1 MNQTGKRKARILVV
15 DDDPGL
21 LRLLTIRLRAES
33 YDVEAV
39 ESAAQALAASSRFRP
54 DLVITDLRMDQMD
67 GIGLLK
73 ELQNR
78 WPGLKVIILTAHGTI
93 PDAVQATQMGA
104 FGFLTKPVDKQ
115 ELLDQVQKAL
125 RISGF
130 GASDEDWRAEIV
142 TRSAAMEEKL
152 AQAHMVAGTDA
163 RVLITGESGT
173 GKELLARAIHRGSP
187 RRNKPFVAINCSA
200 MAEELLESELFGH
213 EKGSFTGA
221 TRAHRGLFM
230 AADGGTLMLDEI
242 GDMPMRLQ
250 VKLLRV
256 LQENV
261 IRPVGSTDAIA
272 TNVRVISATHRDL
285 QQLMASGQ
293 FREDLYYRLNVV
305 HIEMPSLNR
314 RREDIPL
321 LVAHFL
327 AQIAKE
333 SGVRKIYAP
342 EAVELLATA
351 DWPGNI
357 RQLQNVVR
365 QNVALSQ
372 TPIIPVELVQQ
383 SLGGTPGRLPSFDE
397 ARDEFTRS
405 YLSQILQITG
415 GNVSQAARLAR
426 RNRTDFYKLLARHQ
440 LTPEGVQAALG
451 GAAARVPRS
460 AARYRAAL
468 SAASGTFLPNWVAS
482 MLSCP
487 AGRRVSAGSRRLR
500 GARQVAARH
509 GERLA
514 HRLRL
519 GALARHAQ
527 VQVLRIVPGVI
538 QPQVRRGHHHPLG
551 HDDRA
556 LDAVLQLPHVARPAV
571 GLDGTDRI
579 RGEPARGLAEA
590 LGDLLQQEL
599 REQQTVA
606 LAVLERRDAHRHFT
620 DAIEEVIAEGA
631 A

>member
-1 MNQTGKRKARILVV
+1 MNAVLQIPKRKARILVV

-21 LRLLTIRLRAES
+21 LRLLTIRLRAEN
-33 YDVEAV
+33 YEVEAV
-39 ESAAQALAASSRFRP
+39 ESGAQALAAASRFRP
-54 DLVITDLRMDQMD
+54 DLVVTDLRMDEMD

-78 WPGLKVIILTAHGTI
+78 YPGLKVIILTAHGTI

-130 GASDEDWRAEIV
+130 SESAEDWRGEII
-142 TRSAAMEEKL
+142 TRSALMEERL

-173 GKELLARAIHRGSP
+173 GKELLARAIHKASP
-187 RRNKPFVAINCSA
+187 RRHKPFVAINCSA

-221 TRAHRGLFM
+221 IKQHRGLFQ
-230 AADGGTLMLDEI
+230 AAEGGTLMLDEI
-242 GDMPMRLQ
+242 GDMPLALQ

-256 LQENV
+256 LQENT
-261 IRPVGSTDAIA
+261 IRPVGSTESIPV
-272 TNVRVISATHRDL
+272 NVRVISATHRDL
-285 QQLMASGQ
+285 QQLMAAGA

-305 HIEMPSLNR
+305 HIEMPSLAR
-314 RREDIPL
+314 HREDIPL
-321 LVAHFL
+321 LVGHFL
-327 AQIAKE
+327 AQLARE
-333 SGVRKIYAP
+333 TGLRKIYAP

-383 SLGGTPGRLPSFDE
+383 SLGGAGGRLPSFDE

-415 GNVSQAARLAR
+415 GNVSQAARLAK
-426 RNRTDFYKLLARHQ
+426 RNRTDFYKLLGRHQ
-440 LTPEGVQAALG
+440 LTPEDFKQ
-451 GAAARVPRS
+451 
-460 AARYRAAL
+460 
-468 SAASGTFLPNWVAS
+468 
-482 MLSCP
+482 
-487 AGRRVSAGSRRLR
+487 R
-500 GARQVAARH
+500 G
-509 GERLA
+509 
-514 HRLRL
+514 
-519 GALARHAQ
+519 
-527 VQVLRIVPGVI
+527 
-538 QPQVRRGHHHPLG
+538 
-551 HDDRA
+551 
-556 LDAVLQLPHVARPAV
+556 
-571 GLDGTDRI
+571 
-579 RGEPARGLAEA
+579 
-590 LGDLLQQEL
+590 
-599 REQQTVA
+599 
-606 LAVLERRDAHRHFT
+606 
-620 DAIEEVIAEGA
+620 
-631 A
+631 

>member
-1 MNQTGKRKARILVV
+1 LNQTGKRKARILVV

-39 ESAAQALAASSRFRP
+39 ESAAQALAAASRFRP

-142 TRSAAMEEKL
+142 TRSAVMEEKL

-173 GKELLARAIHRGSP
+173 GKELLARAIHRASP
-187 RRNKPFVAINCSA
+187 RRNKPFIAINCSA
-200 MAEELLESELFGH
+200 MAENQLESELFGQ
-213 EKGSFTGA
+213 EKGAVTGA
-221 TRAHRGLFM
+221 SRAHQGLFM

-256 LQENV
+256 LQENA
-261 IRPVGSTDAIA
+261 IRPTGGGEGIPV
-272 TNVRVISATHRDL
+272 NVRVISATHRDL

-305 HIEMPSLNR
+305 HIEIPPLSR

-327 AQIAKE
+327 AQIARE

-383 SLGGTPGRLPSFDE
+383 SLGGSPGRLPSFDE

-440 LTPEGVQAALG
+440 LTPEEFKQ
-451 GAAARVPRS
+451 R
-460 AARYRAAL
+460 
-468 SAASGTFLPNWVAS
+468 
-482 MLSCP
+482 
-487 AGRRVSAGSRRLR
+487 
-500 GARQVAARH
+500 
-509 GERLA
+509 
-514 HRLRL
+514 
-519 GALARHAQ
+519 
-527 VQVLRIVPGVI
+527 
-538 QPQVRRGHHHPLG
+538 
-551 HDDRA
+551 
-556 LDAVLQLPHVARPAV
+556 
-571 GLDGTDRI
+571 
-579 RGEPARGLAEA
+579 
-590 LGDLLQQEL
+590 
-599 REQQTVA
+599 
-606 LAVLERRDAHRHFT
+606 
-620 DAIEEVIAEGA
+620 
-631 A
+631 